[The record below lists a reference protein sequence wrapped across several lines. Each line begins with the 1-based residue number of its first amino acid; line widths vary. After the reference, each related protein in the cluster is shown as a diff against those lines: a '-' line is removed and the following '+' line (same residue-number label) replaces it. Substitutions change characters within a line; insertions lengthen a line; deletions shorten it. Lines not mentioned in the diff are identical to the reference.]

1 MKPPRPRTTDSGRSI
16 APALIIVS
24 GLVVSGLIFFFYTR
38 PRMATPDAGQ
48 VVTITPGAANT
59 TAGGA
64 TAPSPASGPPSSGAA
79 SAVTGGTAAPGT
91 PSVAGTP
98 PGTTPGAGI
107 ATGSSAPALPGFAR
121 PLDLGTQIT
130 KALGSGD
137 FASAA
142 KLAAAADPA
151 QAAEAEGVLKKIFG
165 PMGFKPGPDDKVEI
179 LGQVGDS
186 TRIAIPLLK
195 PGETSSTLRLEL
207 DVERDQKMGWKITKF
222 HLPKE
227 LATAIADMPPSTT
240 PDVTVASTP
249 GSMPRPA
256 ATDAGAP
263 PATGKPAGAPAKPAS
278 LFAVQE
284 MQDSLSFSSDFVR
297 LLLKHDFLEAIKFID
312 EAKVPKE
319 KLAGLCIGFEE
330 GQYEL
335 KPSKP
340 LIITVANPEVSWVI
354 AQVQSEKLQEVT
366 EFGLELQRA
375 GVDQPWRIVG
385 LNLSEILGSFA
396 QSASKIGVPYT
407 PIVKNPKGGESLAL
421 YFEYDRAELH
431 PRAKKQIEIVAG
443 LLKADPSKKLKIA
456 GHTDA
461 MGADDYNIRLSQ
473 GRAEEV
479 KKSLVALGV
488 AADQVITEALGKAQ
502 PLSPNQK
509 ADGTDDPEGRSKNRR
524 AEIFLDF

>member
-1 MKPPRPRTTDSGRSI
+1 MKHLRPRLSASGRSL
-16 APALIIVS
+16 APALIIVA
-24 GLVVSGLIFFFYTR
+24 GLVVSGLIFFYYTR
-38 PRMATPDAGQ
+38 PRLAEPGRPGAA
-48 VVTITPGAANT
+48 VTPGAASTAPGAAGTPAGDPGAAGTAPDAT
-59 TAGGA
+59 TAG
-64 TAPSPASGPPSSGAA
+64 AA
-79 SAVTGGTAAPGT
+79 GSPGT
-91 PSVAGTP
+91 PEGALPSGIVPADGTAH
-98 PGTTPGAGI
+98 GA
-107 ATGSSAPALPGFAR
+107 AAPALPGFAR

-142 KLAAAADPA
+142 KLASAADPS
-151 QAAEAEGVLKKIFG
+151 QAAGAEAVLKKIFG
-165 PMGFKPGPDDKVEI
+165 TMGFKPGPEDKVQI

-195 PGETSSTLRLEL
+195 PGETASTLRLEL
-207 DVERDQKMGWKITKF
+207 DVERDAKMGWKITQF

-227 LATAIADMPPSTT
+227 LASAIADMPPA
-240 PDVTVASTP
+240 TVPEVAVGSTP
-249 GSMPRPA
+249 GSMPIP
-256 ATDAGAP
+256 GQ
-263 PATGKPAGAPAKPAS
+263 AGAPAAPGKPASAPPAGKPAS
-278 LFAVQE
+278 LFAVQAL
-284 MQDSLSFSSDFVR
+284 QDPLSFSSDFVR
-297 LLLKHDFLEAIKFID
+297 VLLHHDFLEARKFID

-319 KLAGLCIGFEE
+319 KLAGLCIVFEE

-366 EFGLELQRA
+366 EFGLELQRS

-461 MGADDYNIRLSQ
+461 MGADDYNIRLSL

-488 AADQVITEALGKAQ
+488 SADQIITEALGKAQ

-524 AEIFLDF
+524 AEIYLDF

>member
-1 MKPPRPRTTDSGRSI
+1 MI
-16 APALIIVS
+16 VPA
-24 GLVVSGLIFFFYTR
+24 
-38 PRMATPDAGQ
+38 D
-48 VVTITPGAANT
+48 
-59 TAGGA
+59 
-64 TAPSPASGPPSSGAA
+64 
-79 SAVTGGTAAPGT
+79 GTAQ
-91 PSVAGTP
+91 
-98 PGTTPGAGI
+98 GAG
-107 ATGSSAPALPGFAR
+107 APALPGFAR
-121 PLDLGTQIT
+121 PLDVGTQIT

-137 FASAA
+137 FATAA
-142 KLAAAADPA
+142 KLAAAADRS
-151 QAAEAEGVLKKIFG
+151 QSSAAEAVLKKIFG
-165 PMGFKPGPDDKVEI
+165 DMGFKPGPDDRVQI

-195 PGETSSTLRLEL
+195 PGETASTLRLEL
-207 DVERDQKMGWKITKF
+207 DVERDPKMGWKITKF

-227 LATAIADMPPSTT
+227 LSTAIADMPPGAV
-240 PDVTVASTP
+240 PDVSVASTP
-249 GSMPRPA
+249 GSMPQPAQGGAAPA
-256 ATDAGAP
+256 APG
-263 PATGKPAGAPAKPAS
+263 GKAAAAPAKPAS

-284 MQDSLSFSSDFVR
+284 MQDPLSFSSDFVR
-297 LLLKHDFLEAIKFID
+297 VLLHHDFLEARKFID
-312 EAKVPKE
+312 ETKVPKE
-319 KLAGLCIGFEE
+319 KLAGLCIVFEE

-366 EFGLELQRA
+366 EFGLELQRS

-443 LLKADPSKKLKIA
+443 LLKADPSKTLKIA

-461 MGADDYNIRLSQ
+461 MGADDYNIRLSL

-488 AADQVITEALGKAQ
+488 SAEQIITEALGKAQ

-524 AEIFLDF
+524 AEIYLDF

>member
-1 MKPPRPRTTDSGRSI
+1 MKHLRPRLSASGRSL
-16 APALIIVS
+16 APALIIVA
-24 GLVVSGLIFFFYTR
+24 GLVVSGLIFFYYTR
-38 PRMATPDAGQ
+38 PRLAEPGQ
-48 VVTITPGAANT
+48 PAAVVTPGAASTAPGASGGPAAPGTQAAT

-64 TAPSPASGPPSSGAA
+64 PAPGVAKGGLPAMIVPAD
-79 SAVTGGTAAPGT
+79 GTA
-91 PSVAGTP
+91 
-98 PGTTPGAGI
+98 PGAG
-107 ATGSSAPALPGFAR
+107 APTLPGFAR
-121 PLDLGTQIT
+121 PLDVGTQIT

-137 FASAA
+137 FATAA
-142 KLAAAADPA
+142 KLAAAADPSRA
-151 QAAEAEGVLKKIFG
+151 PEAEAVLKKIFG
-165 PMGFKPGPDDKVEI
+165 DMGFKPGPDDRVQI

-195 PGETSSTLRLEL
+195 PGETASTVRLEL
-207 DVERDQKMGWKITKF
+207 DVERDPKMGWKITKI

-227 LATAIADMPPSTT
+227 LSTAIADMPPGTV
-240 PDVTVASTP
+240 PDVSVASTP
-249 GSMPRPA
+249 GSMPQPAQGGAAPA
-256 ATDAGAP
+256 APG
-263 PATGKPAGAPAKPAS
+263 GKPATAPAKPAS
-278 LFAVQE
+278 LFTVQE
-284 MQDSLSFSSDFVR
+284 TQDPLSFSSDFVR
-297 LLLKHDFLEAIKFID
+297 VLLRHDFLEARKFID
-312 EAKVPKE
+312 ETKVPKE
-319 KLAGLCIGFEE
+319 KLAGLCIVFEE

-366 EFGLELQRA
+366 EFGLELQRS

-431 PRAKKQIEIVAG
+431 PRAQKQIEIVAG
-443 LLKADPSKKLKIA
+443 LLKADPSKTLKIA

-461 MGADDYNIRLSQ
+461 MGADDYNIRLSR

-488 AADQVITEALGKAQ
+488 SAEQIITEALGKAQ

-524 AEIFLDF
+524 AEIYLDF